1 MSRRALRAGVEAPR
15 PVAAWLLVVVA
26 SATLW
31 ITEQLDSWAVAVQ
44 LLVILISLVRR
55 RDPLSWQ
62 RSGIALNFGMLGIVV
77 ATILVALRGEPST
90 VALAHFAALTQALQ
104 LIDARPRQT
113 EFLLVTLSLFQ
124 VVLAANLTDS
134 VLFPPLLIAFVLAT
148 VWTLMVHTLR
158 SEAIEAGE
166 AREVNRAITP
176 GLLRTTLLASGLS
189 VLLALLLFILLPR
202 LRTSL
207 VSGAGLAPTLATAGF
222 SDRVLLGD
230 LGRIRQ
236 DATLVM
242 RIQTLEGGGA
252 TAAARY
258 WRGLAFDRFDGTS
271 WSITPTGRTPI
282 AGSAEAGVSFG
293 RNAQRVNH
301 VQRIV
306 REPVQAGVLFG
317 EADLRRLH
325 GTVRRLER
333 DSSGGLY
340 AVGQADER
348 VRYTASSY
356 RHQWRDDD
364 LRRDVARPERRLGKR
379 YLQLP
384 ELSPEVAA
392 LARKIVAPERTDA
405 DRVRAIEQ
413 HLLRQGRYTDVP
425 PEVDPALH
433 GSPIEAFLFGEL
445 AGHCEYFASAMVL
458 LARSVGIPA
467 RLVNGFAGGRENTIG
482 GFLEVARSDAHSW
495 VEVHY
500 ERASWVRYDPTPP
513 DLRARPVV
521 ALSLSERLRELSSA
535 MELWWFQRVVGFD
548 RADQIQALK
557 RAWIAWRD
565 ARSGGARRRARE
577 AAGFADAAADAS
589 TPWQAALWAAPLA
602 LALAAGTRWRRR
614 RRPSPLPPAYARAL
628 RLLARRGLVRSATA
642 TAREFAAEV
651 DARQPAAVATAFRA
665 LSESYL
671 AERFG
676 ERPAAS
682 HAAELRAL
690 ERGLGSRSSDRW
702 RPRIR

>member
-1 MSRRALRAGVEAPR
+1 MSRRTFRASVEAPR
-15 PVAAWLLVVVA
+15 PTAAWLLVVVA

-31 ITEQLDSWAVAVQ
+31 ITEQLDTWAVALQV
-44 LLVILISLVRR
+44 LAIVGSLARR
-55 RDPLSWQ
+55 RHPFSWQ
-62 RSGIALNFGMLGIVV
+62 RSGVALNLGMLGIVV
-77 ATILVALRGEPST
+77 VTISVALRGEPST
-90 VALAHFAALTQALQ
+90 IALAHFAALTQGLQ

-134 VLFPPLLIAFVLAT
+134 VLFPPLLIGFVFSS

-158 SEAIEAGE
+158 SEAIEAGG

-202 LRTSL
+202 LRSSV
-207 VSGAGLAPTLATAGF
+207 VSGAGLVSTLATAGF
-222 SDRVLLGD
+222 SDRVSLGD

-236 DATLVM
+236 DPTVVM
-242 RIQTLEGGGA
+242 RIETLEGGD
-252 TAAARY
+252 AASAEGY

-271 WSITPTGRTPI
+271 WAITPTGRTPVI
-282 AGSAEAGVSFG
+282 GSAEGGVSFG
-293 RNAQRVNH
+293 RNSRRVNR

-317 EADLRRLH
+317 EADLRQLH

-340 AVGQADER
+340 AVGQGDVR
-348 VRYTASSY
+348 VRYTVSSY
-356 RHQWRDDD
+356 RHQWRDQD
-364 LRRDVARPERRLGKR
+364 LRGDLARPERRLGTR

-392 LARKIVAPERTDA
+392 LARKIAAAAPTDA

-413 HLLRQGRYTDVP
+413 HLLQHGRYTNVP
-425 PEVDPALH
+425 PRIDLALH

-458 LARSVGIPA
+458 LARSLGIPA
-467 RLVNGFAGGRENTIG
+467 RLVNGFAGGRENSIG
-482 GFLEVARSDAHSW
+482 GFLEVTRSDAHSW

-500 ERASWVRYDPTPP
+500 ERAGWVRYDPTPA
-513 DLRARPVV
+513 DLRARPLV
-521 ALSLSERLRELSSA
+521 ALSFSERLRELSSA

-557 RAWIAWRD
+557 RAWIAWRE
-565 ARSGGARRRARE
+565 ARSGTARNRARE
-577 AAGFADAAADAS
+577 AAGFAEGLPGASIPWQPALWIAALAFVLAAAARWLRNRRGS
-589 TPWQAALWAAPLA
+589 ALPA
-602 LALAAGTRWRRR
+602 
-614 RRPSPLPPAYARAL
+614 AYARAL
-628 RLLARRGLVRSATA
+628 RLLARRGLVRSAAA
-642 TAREFAAEV
+642 TARGFAAEV
-651 DARQPAAVATAFRA
+651 DTRHPGAVATAFRA
-665 LSESYL
+665 LTESYL

-676 ERPAAS
+676 ECTAPS
-682 HAAELRAL
+682 HAEELRAL
-690 ERGLGSRSSDRW
+690 ERGLGSR
-702 RPRIR
+702 RPGR